1 MSLRTWET
9 LGTMILGR
17 DGDWEAGG
25 SLGLGIQTGV
35 WDGAKT
41 QDWCDVVGVT
51 FMSVGIHGC
60 VGWAKSMW

>member
-1 MSLRTWET
+1 MGMSLRTWET

-25 SLGLGIQTGV
+25 SLGLGIQTGG

-41 QDWCDVVGVT
+41 QD
-51 FMSVGIHGC
+51 
-60 VGWAKSMW
+60 